1 MKKFLDRLFSVID
14 NACRLMLSIQV
25 VVIFI
30 VVVGR
35 YVFNKTPAW
44 GEALTLFLLVWV
56 ALLGAALV
64 LREDSHIRVTIIDSL
79 VPPVVVKVLTILSDL
94 VLIAFSVLLL
104 YAGYQ
109 LTKQT
114 MNSVISGLGISRA
127 YMYGATLIFA
137 SFIFI
142 AEAENLVK
150 HIKALREKE
159 VSEE

>member
-1 MKKFLDRLFSVID
+1 MKKLLDGLFGIID
-14 NACRLMLSIQV
+14 NMCRLMLSIQV

-64 LREDSHIRVTIIDSL
+64 LREDKHIRVTIIDSL
-79 VPPVVVKVLTILSDL
+79 VPPVVVKCLTILSDL
-94 VLIAFSVLLL
+94 VLIGFSGLLL

-114 MNSVISGLGISRA
+114 MTSVISGLGISRA
-127 YMYGATLIFA
+127 YMYGATLFFA
-137 SFIFI
+137 CFVFI
-142 AEAENLVK
+142 AEAENLIK
-150 HIKALREKE
+150 HIRALTQG
-159 VSEE
+159 EEAEA